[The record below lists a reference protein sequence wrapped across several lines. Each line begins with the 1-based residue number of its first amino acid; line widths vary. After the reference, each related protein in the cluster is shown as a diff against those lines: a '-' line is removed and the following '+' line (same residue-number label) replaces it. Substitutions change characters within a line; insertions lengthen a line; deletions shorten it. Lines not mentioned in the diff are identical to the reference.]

1 MWDGIDELARSID
14 LFLYHSRGYW
24 ASIMDCQAVY
34 LYLRIILNLCLRTIL
49 ICSKKLRM
57 KSQPNTQTF
66 IATDMVGPFRIQRL
80 VVLCIILVL
89 ALAPSYLGS
98 LTRAL
103 MVDAYVQVSSF
114 VAATLLL
121 FYGAE
126 RLFNFDIGSALKK
139 SRGFQVPLA
148 ALLGATPGC
157 GGADVV
163 VAAYSSGNVGF
174 GAVVATLTATMGDA
188 AFLLIAIRPEAAMVI
203 LPLSFT
209 VGIVAGWLVD
219 RFNKIDLTPDPSKHC
234 GIAPVIG
241 KVRWQDY
248 GYVLLAIPGLA
259 IGVTQLSGAD
269 IFAIYN
275 SYLVFTV
282 ALTGTFLGIFIWAT
296 SPLKAMTNL
305 ADHPL
310 TRMAEETSFIS
321 IWVIGAYL
329 AYDYA
334 DAFAGL
340 DLEAAFGSV
349 GILLPLLGVL
359 VGFIPGCGPQ
369 VLIATLYINGVVPFA
384 SLIGNAISN
393 DGDALFPAIALNPRA
408 AIVATGYSAIPALVV
423 GYGFY
428 FVAPN
433 FMN

>member
-1 MWDGIDELARSID
+1 MNT
-14 LFLYHSRGYW
+14 
-24 ASIMDCQAVY
+24 
-34 LYLRIILNLCLRTIL
+34 NLKI
-49 ICSKKLRM
+49 
-57 KSQPNTQTF
+57 QTF
-66 IATDMVGPFRIQRL
+66 IATDMLGPFRSRRL
-80 VVLCIILVL
+80 FFLCIVL
-89 ALAPSYLGS
+89 ALALAPGYLGT
-98 LTRAL
+98 LTREL

-139 SRGFQVPLA
+139 ARGLQVPLA

-157 GGADVV
+157 GGAVIV

-188 AFLLIAIRPEAAMVI
+188 AFLLIAIRPEAALVV

-209 VGIVAGWLVD
+209 VGIVAGWIVD

-234 GIAPVIG
+234 EIAPVIG

-248 GYVLLAIPGLA
+248 GYALIAAPGLI
-259 IGVTQLSGAD
+259 IGITQLSGAN

-275 SYLVFTV
+275 PSLIFII

-340 DLEAAFGSV
+340 DLEAAFRSV
-349 GILLPLLGVL
+349 GLLLPLLGVL

-384 SLIGNAISN
+384 ALIGNAISN
-393 DGDALFPAIALNPRA
+393 DGDALFPAIALNPKA
-408 AIVATGYSAIPALVV
+408 AIVATAYSAIPALVV

-428 FVAPN
+428 LLAPE

>member
-1 MWDGIDELARSID
+1 MNS
-14 LFLYHSRGYW
+14 
-24 ASIMDCQAVY
+24 
-34 LYLRIILNLCLRTIL
+34 NP
-49 ICSKKLRM
+49 K
-57 KSQPNTQTF
+57 TQTF
-66 IATDMVGPFRIQRL
+66 IATDMLGPFRSRRL
-80 VVLCIILVL
+80 LVLCVFL
-89 ALAPSYLGS
+89 ALGLAPGYLGT
-98 LTRAL
+98 LTREL
-103 MVDAYVQVSSF
+103 MVDAYLQVSSF

-139 SRGFQVPLA
+139 ARGLQVPLA

-157 GGADVV
+157 GGAVIV

-188 AFLLIAIRPEAAMVI
+188 AFLLIAIRPEAALVV

-209 VGIVAGWLVD
+209 VGIVAGWIVD

-234 GIAPVIG
+234 EIAPVIG

-248 GYVLLAIPGLA
+248 GYALIAAPGLI
-259 IGVTQLSGAD
+259 IGITQLSGAN

-275 SYLVFTV
+275 PSLIFII
-282 ALTGTFLGIFIWAT
+282 ALTGAFLGIFIWAT

-340 DLEAAFGSV
+340 DLEAAFRSV
-349 GILLPLLGVL
+349 GLLLPLLGVL

-384 SLIGNAISN
+384 ALIGNAISN
-393 DGDALFPAIALNPRA
+393 DGDALFPAIALNPKA
-408 AIVATGYSAIPALVV
+408 AIVATAYSAIPALVV

-428 FVAPN
+428 LLAPE